1 MPIPRCAPILVLGGT
16 GFVGTAL
23 AAQLVTR
30 GHELTLPSR
39 DREKV
44 KEDLILL
51 PGVTVIDA
59 DIHDPAVLAEL
70 VPGHAAVINLVG
82 ILHGTPAA
90 FRHAHV
96 ELTGKIIAAAQAA
109 GVRRYL
115 HMSALGA
122 DVAGTSSY
130 QRSKGEAEALVRA
143 SGLDWTIYRPSLIF
157 GQGRCFVSLFANLLK
172 LAPVVPLAGANARM
186 QPVWVEDVA
195 RAFVAALEDDALLGQ
210 SLNLVG
216 PDIYTL
222 QALVSRIGAAAG
234 HPRPVFGIPNWLG
247 KLQAGA
253 LQILPRPPMSR
264 DNVDSLKRDNID
276 PAGFPTVLGWQP
288 TALEAILP
296 TLLAGGRVRDRFLS
310 LRRRV

>member
-1 MPIPRCAPILVLGGT
+1 MPIPRCSRILVLGGT

-23 AAQLVTR
+23 AAQLVAR

-39 DREKV
+39 DREKI

-51 PGVTVIDA
+51 PGTTVIDA
-59 DIHDPAVLAEL
+59 DIHDPAALAEL
-70 VPGHAAVINLVG
+70 MPGHAAVINLVG
-82 ILHGTPAA
+82 ILHGTPAT

-96 ELTGKIIAAAQAA
+96 ELTAKVLAAAKAA
-109 GVRRYL
+109 GVGRYL

-122 DVAGTSSY
+122 DVAGASSY

-143 SGLDWTIYRPSLIF
+143 SGLDWTLFRPSLIF

-172 LAPVVPLAGANARM
+172 LAPVVPLAGATARM

-195 RAFVAALEDDALLGQ
+195 HAFVAALEDDVLIGQ

-222 QALVSRIGAAAG
+222 QALVSRIGTAAG

-247 KLQAGA
+247 KLQASA
-253 LQILPRPPMSR
+253 MQLLPRSPLSR
-264 DNVDSLKRDNID
+264 DNIDTLKTDNID
-276 PAGFPTVLGWQP
+276 PAGFPTLLGWQP
-288 TALEAILP
+288 TSLEAILP
-296 TLLAGGRVRDRFLS
+296 GLLAGGRVRDRYLA